1 MLEVQ
6 KLDAYSTKN
15 KCEYTGRYYKDRCSC
30 KGHRRDR
37 QEAEE
42 EERHLPFIFVDD
54 VKPLKRSNSYELLGI
69 EPPIC
74 IDTLKTSYR
83 RKALQCHPDKTGGS
97 GELFIKVK
105 EAYDELLVMIC

>member
-1 MLEVQ
+1 MT
-6 KLDAYSTKN
+6 AYSTEN
-15 KCEYTGRYYKDRCSC
+15 KCEYTGRFYKKRCSC

-37 QEAEE
+37 QEAEDSVGA
-42 EERHLPFIFVDD
+42 ERHLPFIFVDD

-97 GELFIKVK
+97 GDMFIKVK
-105 EAYDELLVMIC
+105 EAYDLLLKIC